1 MFRNSNESV
10 PDQEAGVQQ
19 LHAGLCSDRS
29 CAQQMPDHGVRIV
42 IYFLLVLFSSETLF
56 QCLVYLVFIVSIF
69 LRLINHDSGIDASA
83 CVYTVMTTVANNGD
97 PQK

>member
-10 PDQEAGVQQ
+10 PDLEAGVLQVSARTGPVPSRCPTMA
-19 LHAGLCSDRS
+19 L
-29 CAQQMPDHGVRIV
+29 RIA

-69 LRLINHDSGIDASA
+69 
-83 CVYTVMTTVANNGD
+83 
-97 PQK
+97 